1 MHTIFKENYTAFQAG
16 DALYQFTRI
25 PFGVTNGVACFQRIM
40 ADLITSEKLQGTF
53 AYLDNVTMCEK
64 TQEEHDENFKRFQNV
79 ATQRQITYNDAKSV
93 FSTRKLAILGYIV
106 GEGEVRP
113 DPENA
118 YNPSCMQL
126 SAPNDMSRVLFVL
139 LPVD

>member
-1 MHTIFKENYTAFQAG
+1 MHTIRSVLDKAYTAFQAG

-40 ADLITSEKLQGTF
+40 ADLIASEKLQGTF
-53 AYLDNVTMCEK
+53 AYLDNVTICGK
-64 TQEEHDENFKRFQNV
+64 TQEEHDENLKRFQNV

-93 FSTRKLAILGYIV
+93 FSTQKLAILGYIV

-113 DPENA
+113 DPERLQ
-118 YNPSCMQL
+118 PLLQL
-126 SAPNDMSRVLFVL
+126 L
-139 LPVD
+139 LQTI